1 MNKLL
6 IILFLTLPI
15 LLFSCDDKKEPA
27 LRNSYRISGIKCDKD
42 NYRQTFEYY
51 ENGLIKR
58 WGEHYGD
65 NWDKIDIESTFKYDD
80 DNNIIISKSDEFL
93 SGTRRLFSDTL
104 FLDDKGLALRAK
116 GEVVIYHDYKNDD
129 DHGYMIQKAYTA
141 DFKYDSLNQLIYIGT
156 SEKHSDFPGWEEQKS
171 LDWCVEME
179 WEDGNLAE
187 SGSYYSSP
195 SRRPMS
201 KTTYS
206 YYGGNSIEYFPILQ
220 TSKLRYF
227 YLPLQYQGVF
237 GKQSDDLVKAITFTD
252 YGYNGETTGSFTDK
266 YSYDIS
272 TSIHDSQIEAFSI
285 IYQDKED
292 EGQEYKYIVSWEPK

>member
-1 MNKLL
+1 MNKSL

-15 LLFSCDDKKEPA
+15 LLFSCDDKKEPV
-27 LRNSYRISGIKCDKD
+27 LHNSYRISGIKCDKD

-58 WGEHYGD
+58 WGEHYDD
-65 NWDKIDIESTFKYDD
+65 NWDKTDIESSFKYDD
-80 DNNIIISKSDEFL
+80 DNNIIISSSDEFL

-104 FLDDKGLALRAK
+104 FLDDNGLALRAK

-129 DHGYMIQKAYTA
+129 DHGYIMQKAYTA
-141 DFKYDSLNQLIYIGT
+141 DFKYDPLNQLIYIGT
-156 SEKHSDFPGWEEQKS
+156 SEKNSDFPGWEEQKS

-179 WEDGNLAE
+179 WEDGNLVE
-187 SGSYYSSP
+187 SGSYYSP

-237 GKQSDDLVKAITFTD
+237 GKQSDGLVKGITFTN
-252 YGYNGETTGSFTDK
+252 YGYNGESIGSSAFD
-266 YSYDIS
+266 YSYYIS
-272 TSIHDSQIEAFSI
+272 TSIHDSQIEAFSRV
-285 IYQDKED
+285 YQYNGE
-292 EGQEYKYIVSWEPK
+292 EQKYIVSWEPK